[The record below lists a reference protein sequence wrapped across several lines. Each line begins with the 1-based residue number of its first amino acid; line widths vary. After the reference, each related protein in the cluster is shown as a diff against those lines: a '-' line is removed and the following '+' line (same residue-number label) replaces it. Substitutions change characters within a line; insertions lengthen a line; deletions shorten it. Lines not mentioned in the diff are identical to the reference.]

1 MAWPN
6 DVVTRTV
13 TGTYLN
19 GAGEPAKGRI
29 TFTPTSR
36 IVDTDD
42 NVIVE
47 GAIVAT
53 LDENGSFSIELPTTD
68 NLLLSPQGWA
78 YEVNVR
84 LYGVKPR
91 KFYALLPVGDGSAI
105 DLATG
110 ASVEIPPKSTSVE
123 AAIEAI
129 SSQTFAAYDQSTD
142 SDVTFREVYGTYLTA
157 TGEAAKG
164 RVTFTPTHRVVD
176 THDAV
181 IIEDTVSAVLDDT
194 GTFSI
199 SLPTTDNL
207 LLSPRGWAYEVN
219 VRLYGVRPYK
229 YFAFLPI
236 GDGTPV
242 DLINDISTGAS
253 GVADGT
259 IQSGSA
265 AGGQGSIG
273 PRGPGVITG
282 VGLPASTTGFDG
294 DIYIDSEDGAFYGPK
309 ANGEWPLSP
318 FYTPQSLGA
327 PRYVHTQSVAS
338 ATWNVVHELGGRPS
352 VTVVDTAGTVVIG
365 QVSYNSNTS
374 ITISFSAPFAGY
386 AYLT

>member
-1 MAWPN
+1 VPWPN

-19 GAGEPAKGRI
+19 GSGDPAKGRV

-36 IVDTDD
+36 VVDTDD

-53 LDENGSFSIELPTTD
+53 LDTNGSFSVELPTTD
-68 NLLLSPQGWA
+68 NLLLSPRGWA
-78 YEVNVR
+78 YEVSVR

-91 KFYALLPVGDGSAI
+91 KFYAFLPVDDGSAI

-110 ASVEIPPKSTSVE
+110 ASVDIPPQATTE
-123 AAIEAI
+123 AFIEAI
-129 SSQTFAAYDQSTD
+129 PSQTFAAYDQSTD
-142 SDVTFREVYGTYLTA
+142 SDVVYREVYGTYVTP

-181 IIEDTVSAVLDDT
+181 IIEDTVSATLDDE
-194 GTFSI
+194 GSFSI
-199 SLPTTDNL
+199 NLPTTDNL

-229 YFAFLPI
+229 YFAFLPT

-265 AGGQGSIG
+265 AGAQGTIG
-273 PRGPGVITG
+273 PRGPGVLTG
-282 VGLPASTTGFDG
+282 SGVPTSTVGFDG
-294 DIYIDSEDGAFYGPK
+294 DIYIDAADGAFYGPK
-309 ANGEWPLSP
+309 ANGQWPLSP
-318 FYTPQSLGA
+318 FYTPEALGSA
-327 PRYVHTQSVAS
+327 RYIHTQAVAS
-338 ATWNVVHELGGRPS
+338 TTWNVVHELGGRPS
-352 VTVVDTAGTVVIG
+352 VMVVDTAGTVVIG